1 MAASSFGF
9 DTVIQPNHWTA
20 QKRLMQIIQH
30 CRRRRKKKEKKEKY
44 HMPWKL
50 LKPVS

>member
-30 CRRRRKKKEKKEKY
+30 CRRRRKKKKKEKY